1 VDAGGRGR
9 AMSVL
14 VCSKAAIRAVG
25 WTDAEERCREAAS
38 TLGQN
43 AEEGGVSVF
52 FLERGDT
59 CFL

>member
-1 VDAGGRGR
+1 MDAGGRGR

-43 AEEGGVSVF
+43 AEERRECF